1 MPTVH
6 THKSRMRHIL
16 RHGRVLAAF
25 AAIATASCSDMLNV
39 KPVDTQT
46 RQESVVGPTGA
57 RAAVAGIYDGLQDGS
72 YYGGDFVFF
81 TDVSSDDVLWWG
93 TFTSF
98 QEADGNRL
106 RADNSDVE
114 SMWNAI
120 YANIARANFAIQE
133 VPNVAGMT
141 AHDKNHLVGEARFLR
156 ALMYHD
162 LVKTWADTASGS
174 PGVPLILTPA
184 SGIGAAGSPA
194 RATVGQVYT
203 QILADLTAAETLMD
217 PDSTGATHAT
227 VGAAQALR
235 ARVEL
240 FRGNYAAAES
250 LSTVVI
256 NSGRYSLASRYSDLF
271 TADGAPTSEDIF
283 RVAFTAVDYQL
294 VGYYYLGRYE
304 ITPEMGLIESYPLAP
319 TFDEDS
325 PYETFASNDARA
337 VRNFTF
343 DEDEYQYGVKFP
355 TTAGSE
361 DLHVLRLAEMYLIRA
376 EARARMGVRL
386 PEAVDDIE
394 TVKMRSDTTAA
405 DQYVWGGNV
414 TNAAEV
420 LAAVFK
426 ERRLEFAMEGH
437 RWFDMKRSGEID
449 QFLIDQQQ
457 APTQKL
463 YPIPQSEITVSPQ
476 VTQNPGY

>member
-1 MPTVH
+1 MAAV
-6 THKSRMRHIL
+6 
-16 RHGRVLAAF
+16 AAF
-25 AAIATASCSDMLNV
+25 ATAGCSDMLNV

-46 RQESVVGPTGA
+46 RQEAVVGPTGA

-81 TDVSSDDVLWWG
+81 PDVSSDDVLWWG

-98 QEADGNRL
+98 QEADANRL
-106 RADNSDVE
+106 RATNSDVE
-114 SMWNAI
+114 AMWNAI

-141 AHDKNHLVGEARFLR
+141 AHDKNHLVGQARFLR

-174 PGVPLILTPA
+174 PGVPLVLTPV
-184 SGIGAAGSPA
+184 SEIGGAGAPA
-194 RATVGQVYT
+194 RATVGEVYN

-227 VGAAQALR
+227 VGAVQALR

-240 FRGNYAAAES
+240 YRGNYAAAES

-256 NSGRYSLASRYSDLF
+256 NSGRYALASRYSDLF

-283 RVAFTAVDYQL
+283 RIAFTAVDYQL

-304 ITPEMGLIESYPLAP
+304 ITPEMGLIESYEL
-319 TFDEDS
+319 DS
-325 PYETFASNDARA
+325 TYDSDAPYETFGSNDTRA
-337 VRNFTF
+337 TRNFAF
-343 DEDEYQYGVKFP
+343 DEDEYQYGVKFA

-361 DLHVLRLAEMYLIRA
+361 DLHVIRLAEMYLIRA

-386 PEAVDDIE
+386 AEAVDDIN
-394 TVKMRSDTTAA
+394 TIRNRAGATP
-405 DQYVWGGNV
+405 YVWG
-414 TNAAEV
+414 TDLTTAQDV
-420 LAAVFK
+420 LDAVFK
-426 ERRLEFAMEGH
+426 ERRLEFAMEGQ
-437 RWFDMKRSGEID
+437 RWFDMKRSGEIGPYLAS
-449 QFLIDQQQ
+449 QGRTMTQ
-457 APTQKL
+457 AI
-463 YPIPQSEITVSPQ
+463 YPIPQAEITVSPQ